1 MLTLTLK
8 LIIIIIIINNYNKSL
23 ELKRKSLVLKRKSL
37 VLKRKIPVLKG
48 KSLVL
53 KRKSLDLKRKILELK
68 RKILELKS
76 KCGLKEIFQV
86 KNNTFLLKLIVKLQV
101 CARATHKKIIRQFKY
116 SITLLGLRVMQ
127 FKHLNKSDM
136 FQ

>member
-1 MLTLTLK
+1 MLTLK
-8 LIIIIIIINNYNKSL
+8 LITIIINNYNKSL

-53 KRKSLDLKRKILELK
+53 KRKSLDLKRKILGLK

-76 KCGLKEIFQV
+76 KCGLKEIFEV
-86 KNNTFLLKLIVKLQV
+86 KSKYIFTNTSCKLHV

-127 FKHLNKSDM
+127 FKKS
-136 FQ
+136 